1 MHEELLA
8 ATESSSKKGDT
19 GTRSEETSQGDKE
32 VTAEKRW
39 LSRLV
44 VMLPTDTYFRFDF
57 KVCLT
62 CDHCKKYTRCNE
74 EMYYCHLSID
84 VGADEEESWSVEK
97 SLKQFF
103 RPEGREIKCEKCYL
117 GMTAPIL

>member
-1 MHEELLA
+1 MLHEELLA
-8 ATESSSKKGDT
+8 ATESSSKKGDIV
-19 GTRSEETSQGDKE
+19 SEETSQGEKE
-32 VTAEKRW
+32 VTAEKKL
-39 LSRLV
+39 LSRLR
-44 VMLPTDTYFRFDF
+44 LPTDTYFRLDV